1 MMHVFDVIELILDY
15 KHHLDFY
22 NFIIIVC
29 IICLNSLMHFKV
41 IYFYWFIIFYLE
53 LMYNFIMMIFYCE
66 TFIEVI
72 NIVKLID
79 DIFVTI

>member
-22 NFIIIVC
+22 NFIIIAC
-29 IICLNSLMHFKV
+29 IICLYSLMHFKV
-41 IYFYWFIIFYLE
+41 MYFYLFINLFLE
-53 LMYNFIMMIFYCE
+53 FMYNFIMMIFYFE

-79 DIFVTI
+79 DIFVTK